1 MSRLRWRRLLGTALL
16 IALILPPTLLFV
28 VWFSTAPSRYV
39 AAADVPARDIAV
51 VFGAGLRRNG
61 EPTRILA
68 DRVDAAIALYQLG
81 RVPHLLMTGDNS
93 SDDYDEVTAMRDYAV
108 ERGVPEADITL
119 DYAGFRT
126 YDSCYRARA
135 IFGIERAVLVTQRY
149 HLVRAVYLCRSMGID
164 AVGLGTPDWGVYSD
178 ASMTRYTL
186 REGVAILVGL
196 WEAHI
201 TRPPPRFLGPYEGID

>member
-1 MSRLRWRRLLGTALL
+1 VRNQTVFSPLPHLVRRIRWRRLLVIAILVVLVAPPLL
-16 IALILPPTLLFV
+16 LLFT
-28 VWFSTAPSRYV
+28 WRSTAPHRYL
-39 AAADVPARDIAV
+39 AAADVPARDVAI

-108 ERGVPEADITL
+108 ERGVPIGDITL

-126 YDSCYRARA
+126 YEGCKSKEPSELGF
-135 IFGIERAVLVTQRY
+135 FGLLI
-149 HLVRAVYLCRSMGID
+149 
-164 AVGLGTPDWGVYSD
+164 
-178 ASMTRYTL
+178 
-186 REGVAILVGL
+186 
-196 WEAHI
+196 
-201 TRPPPRFLGPYEGID
+201 